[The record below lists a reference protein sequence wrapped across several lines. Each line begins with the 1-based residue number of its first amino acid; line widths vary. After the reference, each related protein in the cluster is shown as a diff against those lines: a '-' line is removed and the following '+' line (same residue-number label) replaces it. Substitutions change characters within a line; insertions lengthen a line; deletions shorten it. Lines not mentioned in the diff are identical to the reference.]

1 MELEIVETVLNDMLE
16 EQKTGN
22 QLNRELIENVKVL
35 AGKVEG
41 FDEKLTHQKVIA
53 QPADTKPLEKIVT
66 DGVADISR
74 IVESQPKNVIKQ
86 VRLLLFP
93 ETNAGQYY
101 KIVFGRLMPWAL
113 GLILATYGFNLGQTF
128 IERWSVNSEREQQSD
143 QVLQAWKYL
152 YDHEKAEGKKKMQD
166 ALGKTWNG
174 GR

>member
-16 EQKTGN
+16 EQKAGN

-35 AGKVEG
+35 AGRVEG
-41 FDEKLTHQKVIA
+41 FEEKLTHQKVIA
-53 QPADTKPLEKIVT
+53 QPADTKPLEKIVAS
-66 DGVADISR
+66 GMAEISG
-74 IVESQPKNVIKQ
+74 IVENQPKKVIKQ

-113 GLILATYGFNLGQTF
+113 GLILATYGFNLGKRF
-128 IERWSVNSEREQQSD
+128 IERWSANSEREQQSD
-143 QVLQAWKYL
+143 LVLKAWKYL
-152 YDHEKAEGKKKMQD
+152 YDHEKAEGKKKMLD
-166 ALGKTWNG
+166 VWSKTWNG